1 MACPCPLTARR
12 RGTRACAT
20 VSGCSQTM
28 LNTCLFSRVA
38 PLPRGKGKGEKRG
51 FRGGEREL
59 RIKRGEERKEEVGDE
74 VCSWDEERDRFALI
88 SADDT
93 FGLRVE
99 GWTNTR
105 TANFW
110 KSK

>member
-1 MACPCPLTARR
+1 M
-12 RGTRACAT
+12 
-20 VSGCSQTM
+20 
-28 LNTCLFSRVA
+28 
-38 PLPRGKGKGEKRG
+38 
-51 FRGGEREL
+51 